1 MIKLITVG
9 ADVFVDVFGVDNAA
23 VTKRNAG
30 LHFHKVAVV
39 QRFYGF
45 GGLVIFVQKS
55 FDKTTLRKVF
65 FNDFFDVV
73 DLDFAVKRA
82 LGINDANGAHRAKT
96 EASRLN
102 DLHVVFK
109 VCIFDLT
116 LELCDKICAVVGG
129 TARTAAN

>member
-1 MIKLITVG
+1 MSLIKLITVG

-55 FDKTTLRKVF
+55 FDKTTFRKVF
-65 FNDFFDVV
+65 FNDFFDV
-73 DLDFAVKRA
+73 A
-82 LGINDANGAHRAKT
+82 T
-96 EASRLN
+96 
-102 DLHVVFK
+102 
-109 VCIFDLT
+109 LT
-116 LELCDKICAVVGG
+116 SL
-129 TARTAAN
+129 